1 MKLEEFAALVNKM
14 RQAQKEY
21 FRTRSLSAIDSA
33 KKLEREVDK
42 ALAHINDKQ
51 GAHAS
56 KNSQRKACLTVR
68 QSNKQ
73 PLKHGRSFDVDR
85 REASRVI

>member
-51 GAHAS
+51 GD
-56 KNSQRKACLTVR
+56 LFET
-68 QSNKQ
+68 
-73 PLKHGRSFDVDR
+73 
-85 REASRVI
+85 